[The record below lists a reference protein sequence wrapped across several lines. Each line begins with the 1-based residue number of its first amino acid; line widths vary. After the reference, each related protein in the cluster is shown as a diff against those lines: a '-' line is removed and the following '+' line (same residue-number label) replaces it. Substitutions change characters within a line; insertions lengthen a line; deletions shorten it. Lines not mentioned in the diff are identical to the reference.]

1 MKSIFLLFNLAILS
15 VSVAIPP
22 EKQHSNVVPFEK
34 LPQALAA
41 DIAKSSY
48 YIDILPQLSKL
59 NNRDTVYFDIT
70 LPETWKNREVFIV
83 FEGKTF
89 NFSFYANNQII
100 DIVRDTHNLAEWR
113 MTKFVKSGINL
124 LKFKALANKNTL
136 FQAYIYSTPKL
147 LISHYVV
154 QSELDGSFT
163 NGILNII
170 GEVRNLDK
178 RDYYKYSIEFALYDG
193 KGKLVF
199 SEQSPAFSFGKSKN
213 KTKGINYNRK
223 LPNVQKWSLSN
234 PYLYTLI
241 INMRDGD
248 DNSEL
253 EILSRKIAFRS
264 VLTGENT
271 LNLNGENRP
280 LNALNIELDA
290 SKIKTDSVRNKIYSL
305 KKTNRNV
312 AFFEGY
318 IPALWHTEC
327 LKNGLILISDTNYLH
342 KFNADSSF
350 DWVKIYWANTS
361 KKAVILKNINI
372 EFDREKSIA
381 YWELKTESKTI
392 QSSNFKID
400 FQIGESKLWQ
410 LPENVLKLKD
420 LKNLKLFIS
429 VKFPIESFWHGKNFI
444 LQTQEM
450 DFTKP

>member
-15 VSVAIPP
+15 VSVAFPP
-22 EKQHSNVVPFEK
+22 EKQHTNVVPFEK

-41 DIAKSSY
+41 DFTKSSY
-48 YIDILPQLSKL
+48 CIDILPHLSKI
-59 NNRDTVYFDIT
+59 NNGDTVYFDIT

-89 NFSFYANNQII
+89 NFSFYTNNQMIG
-100 DIVRDTHNLAEWR
+100 IVSDTHNLAER
-113 MTKFVKSGINL
+113 RVTKFVKSGINS
-124 LKFKALANKNTL
+124 LKFKALANENTF

-147 LISHYVV
+147 LISNYVV

-163 NGILNII
+163 NGILDII

-178 RDYYKYSIEFALYDG
+178 RDYYKYSIEFALYDA

-264 VLTGENT
+264 VLIGENT

-290 SKIKTDSVRNKIYSL
+290 SKIKTDSVRNKIHTL

-327 LKNGLILISDTNYLH
+327 LINGLILIPDTNYVY

-350 DWVKIYWANTS
+350 DWVKVNWADTS

-372 EFDREKSIA
+372 EFDREISIA
-381 YWELKTESKTI
+381 NWELRKESKTI